1 MAPDRDLLVG
11 LARVL
16 TEAPRRWAGWEMLA
30 ATGVRGLRV
39 LNESD
44 LLGSLLLTERHP
56 AALEV
61 LRENASPY
69 SARGARV
76 LPSDA
81 RVPPEGPPF
90 DWVDLDPYGSPVP
103 FGAALLR
110 ATRPGGLVSVAATDL
125 RVLAGADRPACER
138 RYGARPLSGR
148 LGPEGGLR
156 ILIGWVAREAAK
168 HRQGVRPIV
177 AYVRDYHVRAY
188 LRLTAAPAGPAEVGT
203 IDPSEFSGPGLPGPG
218 PFGPMWLGPLMDP
231 DVVGRI
237 RVPSTAEEPSEVER
251 FLGRLR
257 GEAAIDAPFFFE
269 PNELARSL
277 RLPEPPR
284 LEPLLDLL
292 RGQGWGAARTHA
304 RDGAFRT
311 TAPRDEVERLAR
323 EAARASGRTQS
334 QKARVRA

>member
-1 MAPDRDLLVG
+1 
-11 LARVL
+11 
-16 TEAPRRWAGWEMLA
+16 
-30 ATGVRGLRV
+30 
-39 LNESD
+39 
-44 LLGSLLLTERHP
+44 
-56 AALEV
+56 
-61 LRENASPY
+61 
-69 SARGARV
+69 
-76 LPSDA
+76 
-81 RVPPEGPPF
+81 
-90 DWVDLDPYGSPVP
+90 
-103 FGAALLR
+103 
-110 ATRPGGLVSVAATDL
+110 
-125 RVLAGADRPACER
+125 
-138 RYGARPLSGR
+138 
-148 LGPEGGLR
+148 
-156 ILIGWVAREAAK
+156 
-168 HRQGVRPIV
+168 
-177 AYVRDYHVRAY
+177 
-188 LRLTAAPAGPAEVGT
+188 
-203 IDPSEFSGPGLPGPG
+203 
-218 PFGPMWLGPLMDP
+218 
-231 DVVGRI
+231 VVGRI